1 MAGNEKKSEEVTYE
15 IIQHMGVIA
24 KYSNRWTKELNKI
37 SWNGSNPKFD
47 IRDWDEHHEHMSR
60 GITLREDEMQILY
73 DLLRDNLPKT
83 KLDKQVV

>member
-83 KLDKQVV
+83 QLDKQVV